1 MRSRRIRE
9 PVSGRACK
17 MGMPVSADAD
27 GMVPTSTAARTM
39 ASAVAAQARNE
50 PLQRIVQ

>member
-9 PVSGRACK
+9 PVSGRACT

-27 GMVPTSTAARTM
+27 GMVPTSTAVRTDG
-39 ASAVAAQARNE
+39 
-50 PLQRIVQ
+50 QRGGGTGAE